1 MESRLERIL
10 VPLDGTEES
19 MAALDA
25 IDPICRLWHPE
36 VCLLGITS
44 PECPPGPIKDSF
56 LEAGRRLEA
65 RGLAASTVLRTG
77 KPAAEILHYSRQERF
92 DLIAMSTHVQGGL
105 PRFLI
110 GSVTEEV
117 LRHAEIPILVCRPGA
132 TQGDPK
138 RIVVALD
145 GSERAEEILPHAA
158 ALAKKQGAVLDLVR
172 VALPSVTPL
181 GLGEIPLYIPSED
194 PTPYLQEV
202 SGRLLAEGVEC
213 HATKLEGRA
222 AAGILNHV
230 TATGAGL
237 LCMTT
242 HGRSGVVRILMGSIA
257 EEVLRHSP
265 CPVLIRRMAHVPK
278 SAAQTGGRP

>member
-1 MESRLERIL
+1 MESQLERIL
-10 VPLDGTEES
+10 VPLDGTNES
-19 MAALDA
+19 MATLDA
-25 IDPICRLWHPE
+25 LEPICRLWNPQ

-56 LEAGRRLEA
+56 KEAIPRL
-65 RGLAASTVLRTG
+65 RSLGVRASTDLRTG
-77 KPAAEILHYSRQERF
+77 QPATEILEYARREKF

-105 PRFLI
+105 ARLI
-110 GSVTEEV
+110 LGSVTEEV
-117 LRHAEIPILVCRPGA
+117 LRHAELPILVCRPGA
-132 TQGDPK
+132 TGGDPK
-138 RIVVALD
+138 RIMVALD
-145 GSERAEEILPHAA
+145 GSERAEEILPNAA
-158 ALAKKQGAVLDLVR
+158 ALAKKQGAILDLVR

-202 SGRLLAEGVEC
+202 SGHLLAEGVDC
-213 HATKLEGRA
+213 RPTKLEGRA
-222 AAGILNHV
+222 AAQILNHL
-230 TATGAGL
+230 TATRAGL

-242 HGRSGVVRILMGSIA
+242 HGRSGVARILLGSIA

-265 CPVLIRRMAHVPK
+265 CPVLLRRMARLPK